1 MSCFSLT
8 LFLPPGS
15 MRRGDIQPRSS
26 LYILSPQSQT
36 FVGPLAAGPPVGKDN
51 SALQTLSPP
60 AECSL
65 PQRRGGLCL
74 SHSAFQPP
82 EHLWVFAPDL
92 SCGSQQ
98 TPHTPN
104 GLCRFPGSGPTSASS
119 TWLLISLGM
128 HEQVRGICSSSH
140 CTLACLSFL
149 LSRLKFKSGS
159 GKGLANVVQI
169 SNSEG
174 AERQFLVLCLKVP

>member
-1 MSCFSLT
+1 MTSNPGLPSIFYPPNPRHLWGLLLQVPQWGKTT
-8 LFLPPGS
+8 LPFRPYPHLQS
-15 MRRGDIQPRSS
+15 AV
-26 LYILSPQSQT
+26 SPST
-36 FVGPLAAGPPVGKDN
+36 GVGCV
-51 SALQTLSPP
+51 
-60 AECSL
+60 
-65 PQRRGGLCL
+65 
-74 SHSAFQPP
+74 SHSAFLPP

-104 GLCRFPGSGPTSASS
+104 GLCRFPGSGSTPASS

-140 CTLACLSFL
+140 YTLACLSFL

-174 AERQFLVLCLKVP
+174 AERQFLVLCLKVS